1 MPQRFKF
8 KGLVVVF
15 LLFFLLRNAAAD
27 DLNPNLRD
35 LDDCKNGERGNIEID
50 IIDPDNSDNFD
61 PGEIVDVEIDVRN
74 RGDRTRNIIVEASL
88 YNIDEEKTVEQ
99 EDSEE
104 ETLSPNEEDEFN
116 IELEIPRKST
126 SLDDDDRFIL
136 FIKAFQEDNEN
147 EACGEEFIDL
157 DLDLE
162 NEDVNVDSLKL
173 LPSIVECGKSSTL
186 IVEVNNIGKEEL
198 EDVKIKASNSRLS
211 LLESSSEFDLD
222 EFGEEDDEFIAKLDL
237 DIPEEIDSGVYTIN
251 VDVLFEG
258 ESESDNIN
266 LEVICA
272 ENEKETNK
280 KKAKEGGILFI
291 AQSNMPSK
299 DIRDIEVL
307 DTGSTFTL
315 LLFDIV
321 LFLILIFLLLMI
333 VRD

>member
-99 EDSEE
+99 
-104 ETLSPNEEDEFN
+104 
-116 IELEIPRKST
+116 
-126 SLDDDDRFIL
+126 
-136 FIKAFQEDNEN
+136 
-147 EACGEEFIDL
+147 
-157 DLDLE
+157 
-162 NEDVNVDSLKL
+162 
-173 LPSIVECGKSSTL
+173 
-186 IVEVNNIGKEEL
+186 
-198 EDVKIKASNSRLS
+198 
-211 LLESSSEFDLD
+211 
-222 EFGEEDDEFIAKLDL
+222 DDEFIAKLDL

>member
-35 LDDCKNGERGNIEID
+35 LDDCKSGERGNIEID
-50 IIDPDNSDNFD
+50 IIEPDNSDNFE

>member
-116 IELEIPRKST
+116 IELKIPRKST

-147 EACGEEFIDL
+147 EACGEEFVDL

-162 NEDVNVDSLKL
+162 NEDVSIDSLKL
-173 LPSIVECGKSSTL
+173 LPSVVECGKSSTL
-186 IVEVNNIGKEEL
+186 IVEVNNIGEEQL
-198 EDVKIKASNSRLS
+198 EDVKIKASNPRLS
-211 LLESSSEFDLD
+211 LLESSPEFDLD
-222 EFGEEDDEFIAKLDL
+222 EFGEEDDEFVAKLDL
-237 DIPEEIDSGVYTIN
+237 RIPEEVDSGTYTIS
-251 VDVLFEG
+251 VDVLFDG

-266 LEVICA
+266 LEVICR
-272 ENEKETNK
+272 ENK
-280 KKAKEGGILFI
+280 KEITKKKVKEGGILFI

-307 DTGSTFTL
+307 DTGSTITL

-321 LFLILIFLLLMI
+321 LFLSLIFLLIVI

>member
-35 LDDCKNGERGNIEID
+35 LDDCKSGERGNIEID
-50 IIDPDNSDNFD
+50 IIEPDNSDNFE

-88 YNIDEEKTVEQ
+88 YNVDEENTVEQ

-104 ETLSPNEEDEFN
+104 ETLSPNEENEFN

-157 DLDLE
+157 DLELE
-162 NEDVNVDSLKL
+162 N
-173 LPSIVECGKSSTL
+173 
-186 IVEVNNIGKEEL
+186 
-198 EDVKIKASNSRLS
+198 VKIKASNSRLS

-321 LFLILIFLLLMI
+321 LFLSLIFLLIVI

>member
-35 LDDCKNGERGNIEID
+35 LDDCNNGERGNIEID
-50 IIDPDNSDNFD
+50 IIEPDNSDNFE
-61 PGEIVDVEIDVRN
+61 PGDTIDVEIDVRN
-74 RGDRTRNIIVEASL
+74 RGDRTRDIVVEASL
-88 YNIDEEKTVEQ
+88 YNVDEENTVEQ

-147 EACGEEFIDL
+147 EACGEEFVDL

-162 NEDVNVDSLKL
+162 NEDVSIDSLKL
-173 LPSIVECGKSSTL
+173 LPSVVECGKSSTL
-186 IVEVNNIGKEEL
+186 IVEVNNIGEEQL
-198 EDVKIKASNSRLS
+198 EDVKIKASNPRLN
-211 LLESSSEFDLD
+211 LLESSPEFDLD
-222 EFGEEDDEFIAKLDL
+222 EFGEEDDEFVAKLDL
-237 DIPEEIDSGVYTIN
+237 RIPEEVDSGTYTIS
-251 VDVLFEG
+251 VDVLFDG

-266 LEVICA
+266 LEVICG
-272 ENEKETNK
+272 ENK
-280 KKAKEGGILFI
+280 KEITKKKVNGGGILFI

-299 DIRDIEVL
+299 DIRDIELL
-307 DTGSTFTL
+307 DTGSTITL

-321 LFLILIFLLLMI
+321 LFLSLIFLLIVI

>member
-8 KGLVVVF
+8 KGLVFIF
-15 LLFFLLRNAAAD
+15 LLFFLLRSVGAD
-27 DLNPNLRD
+27 ELNPNLRD

-50 IIDPDNSDNFD
+50 IIEPDNSDNFE
-61 PGEIVDVEIDVRN
+61 PGDTIDVEIDVRN
-74 RGDRTRNIIVEASL
+74 RGDRTRDIVVEASL
-88 YNIDEEKTVEQ
+88 YNVDEENTVEQ

-104 ETLSPNEEDEFN
+104 EILSPNEEDEFN

-147 EACGEEFIDL
+147 EACGEEFVDL

-162 NEDVNVDSLKL
+162 NEDVSIDSLKL
-173 LPSIVECGKSSTL
+173 LPSVVECGKSSTL
-186 IVEVNNIGKEEL
+186 IVEVNNIGEEQL
-198 EDVKIKASNSRLS
+198 EDVKIKASNPRLS
-211 LLESSSEFDLD
+211 LLESSPEFDLD
-222 EFGEEDDEFIAKLDL
+222 EFGEEDDEFVAKLDL
-237 DIPEEIDSGVYTIN
+237 RIPEEVDSGTYTIS
-251 VDVLFEG
+251 VDVLFDG

-266 LEVICA
+266 LEVICR
-272 ENEKETNK
+272 ENK
-280 KKAKEGGILFI
+280 KEITKKKVKEGGILFI

-307 DTGSTFTL
+307 DTGSTITL

-321 LFLILIFLLLMI
+321 LFLSLIFLLIVI